1 MKVSK
6 TKLCILQSRLGMTGT
21 QVAAKAGLK
30 KQSYY
35 AVKVR
40 GSCATSTAVAI
51 AAAFGVSVENI
62 TPDEQED

>member
-1 MKVSK
+1 MKISK
-6 TKLCILQSRLGMTGT
+6 TKLCILQSRLGITGT

-51 AAAFGVSVENI
+51 ATALGVTVE
-62 TPDEQED
+62 DLKED

>member
-1 MKVSK
+1 MKVGK

-51 AAAFGVSVENI
+51 AAALGVTVE
-62 TPDEQED
+62 DLKED